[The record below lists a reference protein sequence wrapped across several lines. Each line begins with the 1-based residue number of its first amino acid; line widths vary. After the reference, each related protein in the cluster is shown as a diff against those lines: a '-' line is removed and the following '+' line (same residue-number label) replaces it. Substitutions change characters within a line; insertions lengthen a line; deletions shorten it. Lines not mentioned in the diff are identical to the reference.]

1 VSSFG
6 EAVNTNV
13 LGKLNRSEDRLLLDD
28 LKFEGADMQ
37 VVETGNLKVQVKQ
50 RAAAANTSS
59 SFMKCRI
66 PKSAEKK
73 LSSCQ
78 LGSKSYI
85 FSTLMSNRQ
94 FPLQHEKQPIPRR
107 LRRLHK

>member
-78 LGSKSYI
+78 GSKSYI
-85 FSTLMSNRQ
+85 FSTYVDD
-94 FPLQHEKQPIPRR
+94 EQPTIPSAAREDRHRR
-107 LRRLHK
+107 LL